1 MPGKWRQ
8 VLWTAGAAAC
18 LIGARSAAATPPAA
32 LTPAPAAAPPAAAA
46 APPSPAEQS
55 VKAGYLAKFAPF
67 VVWPQDSFATATAP
81 LVLCVQGDDPFGETL
96 DRLTTGQSVG
106 THPIIVRRVA
116 RIDADSGCH
125 IAYLAG
131 SSTQSAAAALKAL
144 EGRPVLT
151 VTDGEGGERGIVH
164 LVQTNGRVR
173 FAIDSA
179 KAGQCGLA
187 ISSKLLALASEV
199 KR

>member
-1 MPGKWRQ
+1 VSR
-8 VLWTAGAAAC
+8 WTALLAVLAACLPGAAA
-18 LIGARSAAATPPAA
+18 AVASPTSAPLAATPA
-32 LTPAPAAAPPAAAA
+32 L
-46 APPSPAEQS
+46 EQT
-55 VKAGYLAKFAPF
+55 VKAAYLVRFAPF
-67 VVWPQDSFATATAP
+67 VVWPSGAFAGPAAP

-96 DRLTTGQSVG
+96 DRLSAGQSVG
-106 THPIIVRRVA
+106 AHPITVRRVA
-116 RIDADSGCH
+116 RIEADSGCQ

-131 SSTQSAAAALKAL
+131 SSAQSPTAALKAV

-151 VTDGEGGERGIVH
+151 VTDADGAAGERGIVH
-164 LVQTNGRVR
+164 LVLSNGRVR
-173 FAIDSA
+173 FAIDAA

>member
-1 MPGKWRQ
+1 
-8 VLWTAGAAAC
+8 VAAAC
-18 LIGARSAAATPPAA
+18 LIGAPSAATPS
-32 LTPAPAAAPPAAAA
+32 AAPTPPVAAA
-46 APPSPAEQS
+46 APSSPAEQS

-67 VVWPQDSFATATAP
+67 VVWPQDTFASPTAP

-96 DRLTTGQSVG
+96 DRLTAGRSVG

-131 SSTQSAAAALKAL
+131 SSAQSSAAALKAL

-151 VTDGEGGERGIVH
+151 VTEGEGGERGIVH

>member
-1 MPGKWRQ
+1 
-8 VLWTAGAAAC
+8 VAAAC
-18 LIGARSAAATPPAA
+18 LIGAPSAMATPPAA
-32 LTPAPAAAPPAAAA
+32 PPPTAAA

-55 VKAGYLAKFAPF
+55 VKADYLAKFAPF
-67 VVWPQDSFATATAP
+67 VVWPQDSFANPTAP
-81 LVLCVQGDDPFGETL
+81 LVLCVQGDDPFGESL
-96 DRLTTGQSVG
+96 DNLTAGRSVG

-131 SSTQSAAAALKAL
+131 SSAQSAAAALKAL

-151 VTDGEGGERGIVH
+151 VTEGEGGERGIVH

>member
-1 MPGKWRQ
+1 
-8 VLWTAGAAAC
+8 VAAAC
-18 LIGARSAAATPPAA
+18 LIGAPSAAGTPPAA
-32 LTPAPAAAPPAAAA
+32 PTPPAEPPAATIT
-46 APPSPAEQS
+46 PPSPAEQS

-67 VVWPQDSFATATAP
+67 VVWPQDSFAGPTGP

-96 DRLTTGQSVG
+96 DRLTAGQTVG

-131 SSTQSAAAALKAL
+131 SSAQSPAAALKAL

-173 FAIDSA
+173 FVINSA

-199 KR
+199 TR

>member
-1 MPGKWRQ
+1 MLGAWRE
-8 VLWTAGAAAC
+8 LRWTALAAAC
-18 LIGARSAAATPPAA
+18 LFGAPAAAAIPPAAPTPPAA
-32 LTPAPAAAPPAAAA
+32 PPLALSPPPAS
-46 APPSPAEQS
+46 PSEQS
-55 VKAGYLAKFAPF
+55 VKADYLAKFAPF
-67 VVWPQDSFATATAP
+67 VVWPPETFSAPTAP
-81 LVLCVQGDDPFGETL
+81 LVLCIQGDDPFGETL
-96 DRLTTGQSVG
+96 DRRTAGQSVG

-131 SSTQSAAAALKAL
+131 SSAQSPAAALKAL
-144 EGRPVLT
+144 DGKPVLT

-179 KAGQCGLA
+179 RAAQCGLA

>member
-1 MPGKWRQ
+1 M
-8 VLWTAGAAAC
+8 
-18 LIGARSAAATPPAA
+18 ATPPAA
-32 LTPAPAAAPPAAAA
+32 PAPPAPPIV
-46 APPSPAEQS
+46 APPPPASDEQT

-67 VVWPQDSFATATAP
+67 VVWPQETFASPTAP

-96 DRLTTGQSVG
+96 DHLTAGRSVG

-116 RIDADSGCH
+116 RIEADSGCH

-131 SSTQSAAAALKAL
+131 SSAQSPAAALKAL

-151 VTDGEGGERGIVH
+151 VTEGESGERGIVH